1 MIYPSIQEL
10 LKKSED
16 ENGNERLNKYTLVMA
31 SAKCARIITNDNRM
45 KKINEKNSGERR
57 DYKKDP
63 PKEEKAVS
71 TAVKELKA
79 GSFEVFFEGEA
90 GYDESVVDVR
100 AIDVDLEAQIKA
112 MEEKEKLESRRAL
125 DRNDKVRSNK
135 EDYEEID
142 TTDLMGATEVY
153 VETYGMDERYED
165 PSINDENK

>member
-45 KKINEKNSGERR
+45 KKITEKNSGERR

-71 TAVKELKA
+71 AAVKELKA
-79 GSFEVFFEGEA
+79 GEFEVFFEGEE
-90 GYDESVVDVR
+90 GYDSAVVDVR
-100 AIDVDLEAQIKA
+100 AIDADLEAQIKA
-112 MEEKEKLESRRAL
+112 IEEKEKLESRRAL
-125 DRNDKVRSNK
+125 DRDKSHADK
-135 EDYEEID
+135 DEDDDID

-165 PSINDENK
+165 PSVTDEDK